1 MAIEQAFGLLKSIW
15 RILLKRQ
22 DTEFHYL
29 HCYITAC
36 FILHNICINNGDDH
50 LHIWND
56 NVNFNFFNDVDGE
69 PDNIVNDNILGEKLH
84 GISCYT

>member
-56 NVNFNFFNDVDGE
+56 NGE